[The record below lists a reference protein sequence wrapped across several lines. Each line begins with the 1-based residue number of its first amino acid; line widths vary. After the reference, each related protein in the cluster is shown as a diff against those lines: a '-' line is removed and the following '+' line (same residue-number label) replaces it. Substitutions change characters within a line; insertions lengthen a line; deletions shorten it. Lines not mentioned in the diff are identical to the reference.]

1 MSRAHG
7 TGKPR
12 TRQYVYGVLTL
23 LVMLFIFLMSA
34 ADSDTSS
41 AWSHSFLGTILAR
54 MIEWFRP
61 ARFGLSVEYVIRKL
75 AHLFEFFCL
84 GVTSSLYIGEV
95 LLGRRR
101 RLLLAGAAAL
111 LWSFLYACTDEWHQT
126 FVSGRAGRFSDV
138 LIDSSGA
145 LLGVLMIGLL
155 ARMLGKNGKE
165 P

>member
-12 TRQYVYGVLTL
+12 TRLYVYGALTL

-34 ADSDTSS
+34 ADGDTSG

-61 ARFGLSVEYVIRKL
+61 ERFGLSVEYVIRKL
-75 AHLFEFFCL
+75 AHMFEFFCL
-84 GVTSSLYIGEV
+84 GITSALFIGE
-95 LLGRRR
+95 LLLDRRR

-111 LWSFLYACTDEWHQT
+111 LWAFLYACTDEWHQT

-145 LLGVLMIGLL
+145 LLGVLLIGLL
-155 ARMLGKNGKE
+155 AWMLGKKRKV